1 MTVALI
7 GTTVLLAVGWV
18 LRRFIPPRGV
28 MLSILPAAILGG
40 LCALVLRAV
49 DVLPGSVEGWQDAAY
64 HLFGISF
71 LAIGL
76 TPTGK
81 TRLRKGALWMGIGQ
95 WATFSLQAA
104 AGGLVVLAVGSLHDG
119 FGFLAPMGLNEG
131 PGQALSIGR
140 LWESDYGFANA
151 ASIGATIASLG
162 FLIAY
167 AGGLL
172 VVRGRSAAVQ
182 PVLRPG
188 RLSRATLF
196 LGIAVTAGYTIAYQL
211 VFHGFGLLGDDIR
224 DLVLAVMFFVAL
236 LVGMGVRRLLEA
248 RGHEVDG
255 YQIRLIAVLAVDGLT
270 VAILGS
276 LTWEAVSDVIWP
288 MMAVVALA
296 VAATAAIILPTG
308 RWLGRWRMERSLALF
323 GTVTGTAASGLALL
337 TLVDRD
343 LESPAAAEL
352 GAMVVVSAPVVLGG
366 IALATAIA
374 SGSISALVGTLAF
387 AVIGAASLGLL
398 AWMMKRVEE

>member
-1 MTVALI
+1 MTIALL
-7 GTTVLLAVGWV
+7 GTTVLLLVGWA
-18 LRRFIPPRGV
+18 LRRAIPPRGV

-40 LCALVLRAV
+40 LVALVLRSV

-104 AGGLVVLAVGSLHDG
+104 AGGLVVLVVASLHDG

-172 VVRGRSAAVQ
+172 VVRGRSAAVR
-182 PVLRPG
+182 PVLTPG
-188 RLSRATLF
+188 RLSRSTLF
-196 LGIAVTAGYTIAYQL
+196 LGIAVTIGYTIAYRL
-211 VFHGFGLLGDDIR
+211 VFHGFGLLGEDIR

-236 LVGMGVRRLLEA
+236 LIGMAVRRLLEG
-248 RGHEVDG
+248 RGHAIDG
-255 YQIRLIAVLAVDGLT
+255 YQIRLVAVLAVDGLT

-288 MMAVVALA
+288 MLAVVTLA
-296 VAATAAIILPTG
+296 VAATAGVILPTG

-337 TLVDRD
+337 ALVDRD
-343 LESPAAAEL
+343 LESPVAAEL

-366 IALATAIA
+366 IALATATA
-374 SGSISALVGTLAF
+374 SGSVSALVGT
-387 AVIGAASLGLL
+387 AVFGAIGAASLGVL
-398 AWMMKRVEE
+398 AWTMRRVGE

>member
-7 GTTVLLAVGWV
+7 GTTVLLAVGWA
-18 LRRFIPPRGV
+18 LRRIIPPRGV

-40 LCALVLRAV
+40 LVALLLRAV

-104 AGGLVVLAVGSLHDG
+104 AGGLVVLALGSLHDG

-140 LWESDYGFANA
+140 LWESDYGFTNA

-172 VVRGRSAAVQ
+172 VVRGRPAAVE

-188 RLSRATLF
+188 RFTRATLF
-196 LGIAVTAGYTIAYQL
+196 LGAAVTVGYAVTYQI
-211 VFHGFGLLGDDIR
+211 VFHGLGLVGEEMR

-236 LVGMGVRRLLEA
+236 LVGMGVRRLLES
-248 RGHEVDG
+248 RGHRIDG
-255 YQIRLIAVLAVDGLT
+255 YQIRLVAVMAVDGLT

-276 LTWEAVSDVIWP
+276 LTWEAVSDVIGP
-288 MMAVVALA
+288 MLAVVTLAL
-296 VAATAAIILPTG
+296 VATTAIILPAG

-366 IALATAIA
+366 IALATAVA
-374 SGSISALVGTLAF
+374 SGNISVLAGTAAFTAIGLV
-387 AVIGAASLGLL
+387 SLGVLG
-398 AWMMKRVEE
+398 WVMGRVTE